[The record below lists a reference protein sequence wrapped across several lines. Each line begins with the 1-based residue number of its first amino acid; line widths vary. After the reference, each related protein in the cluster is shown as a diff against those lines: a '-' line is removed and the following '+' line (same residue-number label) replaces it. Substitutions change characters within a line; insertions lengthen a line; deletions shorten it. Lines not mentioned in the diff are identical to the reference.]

1 MKTLFNETSI
11 TLGRK
16 AQSLSLGRVGT
27 ITHVRGTCQDDLVTV
42 MFDDGT
48 EDKFVSSDLVYYT
61 HKTPVF
67 KMSNFRFKFWDA
79 DESYFVFA
87 PVIYDLNRNRVA
99 IGLELLGVRVF
110 YFEYKKGNK

>member
-11 TLGRK
+11 EVGRK
-16 AQSLSLGRVGT
+16 VITIGTRRVGT
-27 ITHVRGTCQDDLVTV
+27 IKHVRGTCQDDLVTIQ
-42 MFDDGT
+42 FENGS
-48 EDKFVSSDLVYYT
+48 EEKHESRALVYYYPPN
-61 HKTPVF
+61 KF
-67 KMSNFRFKFWDA
+67 NFKFWDA